1 MKIPNR
7 AGQLWKNQWSE
18 ILLVIDSLD
27 ERIYCKHKI
36 IVLSSEELTKIT
48 LVEWDDRLWDDIG
61 TLKEIT

>member
-27 ERIYCKHKI
+27 ELIYCKHKI